1 MRKLRNWLWLFLF
14 GSLWGINEVV
24 VGSALSKNNIPHFP
38 VLLTASAFIVLA
50 MARGILNKPGS
61 STTIGGF
68 AALFKLANAAPFYCH
83 LLGIFM
89 IGLTFDVF
97 SSLLMRDERKFLFKH
112 SLTGVLS
119 ACTNNALFAVVMTY
133 IVRYEFWAEG
143 GLPKLLDYI
152 FVSGS
157 LTALL
162 AVVVVP
168 LGFWIGVNSRAL
180 IEHRPKWTYAVTL
193 LGIGFLWTLARI
205 AG

>member
-24 VGSALSKNNIPHFP
+24 IGSTLSKNHIPHAS
-38 VLLTASAFIVLA
+38 VLLTASAFMILA

-61 STTIGGF
+61 STMIGGF

-97 SSLLMRDERKFLFKH
+97 SSLLMKEERKFSFKY
-112 SLTGVLS
+112 SLTGVLG
-119 ACTNNALFAVVMTY
+119 AYTNNALFAVVMTY
-133 IVRYEFWAEG
+133 IVRFEFWVEG

-152 FVSGS
+152 FVGGS
-157 LTALL
+157 FTALL

-168 LGFWIGVNSRAL
+168 TGFWVGVNSRAL

-193 LGIGFLWTLARI
+193 LGIGFLWTLAMVV
-205 AG
+205 G